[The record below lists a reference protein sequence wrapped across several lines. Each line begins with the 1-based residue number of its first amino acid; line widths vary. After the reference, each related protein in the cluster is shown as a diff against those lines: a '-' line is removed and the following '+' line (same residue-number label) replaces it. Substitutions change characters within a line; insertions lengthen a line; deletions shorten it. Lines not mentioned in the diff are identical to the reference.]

1 MLASLVATGPTRTN
15 GSTAQEH
22 WTRPTIDATL
32 VTGDRE
38 GSDMGKLDGKVAYI
52 TGAARGQGR
61 SHAVLLAE
69 EGADIVGVDLC
80 EDIDTCNYPLGT
92 EEDLEETVR
101 LVEKTGRTMVGRK
114 ADVRD
119 RDALQAAVDVGMER
133 FGRLDIVLAN
143 AGISNYQQAPYDQ
156 SVQAWQDTLD
166 VCLTGV
172 WNTLQV
178 TVPSIVEGD
187 RGGAIVI
194 TASTAGTRVST
205 TNFDGGFD
213 AYTAAKHA
221 LVGLMRSYAG
231 RLGRHRIRVNTIHP
245 TTTETPLGRDDR
257 YIGWAMSEHELM
269 ATEFNHALP
278 IMSVDPIDISNGVL
292 YLVSDMGRYVTGQT
306 LHVDAGNATVALGG
320 VAGTGPG
327 GVQVS
332 IAVEPPA

>member
-1 MLASLVATGPTRTN
+1 
-15 GSTAQEH
+15 
-22 WTRPTIDATL
+22 
-32 VTGDRE
+32 
-38 GSDMGKLDGKVAYI
+38 MGKLDGKVAFI

-69 EGADIVGVDLC
+69 EGADIVGI
-80 EDIDTCNYPLGT
+80 DICADMDTCNYPLGT
-92 EEDLEETVR
+92 WEDLEETAR
-101 LVEKTGRTMVGRK
+101 LVEKAGRRMEIHK
-114 ADVRD
+114 ADVRS
-119 RDALQAAVDVGMER
+119 RDELQTAVDAGVER

-143 AGISNYQQAPYDQ
+143 AGISNYQQAPYEK

-172 WNTLQV
+172 WNTIQIA
-178 TVPSIVEGD
+178 VPSIIAGD

-194 TASTAGTRVST
+194 TASTAATRVST

-213 AYTAAKHA
+213 AYTAAKHG

-231 RLGRHRIRVNTIHP
+231 RLGRHGIRVNTIHP

-257 YIGWAMSEHELM
+257 YIGWATSETEIMS
-269 ATEFNHALP
+269 TEFNHVLP
-278 IMSVDPIDISNGVL
+278 IMAVDPIDISNGVL
-292 YLVSDMGRYVTGQT
+292 YLVADSGRYVTGQT

-327 GVQVS
+327 GIGVS
-332 IAVEPPA
+332 IAVEPPPGGAGF

>member
-1 MLASLVATGPTRTN
+1 
-15 GSTAQEH
+15 
-22 WTRPTIDATL
+22 
-32 VTGDRE
+32 
-38 GSDMGKLDGKVAYI
+38 MGKLDGKVAFI

-69 EGADIVGVDLC
+69 EGADIIGVDIC
-80 EDIDTCNYPLGT
+80 ADIDTCNYPLAT
-92 EEDLEETVR
+92 EDDLDETVR
-101 LVEKTGRTMVGRK
+101 LVEKTGQQMVGRT

-119 RDALQAAVDVGMER
+119 MGALRGALDAGLEQ

-143 AGISNYQQAPYDQ
+143 AGISNYQRAPYER
-156 SVQAWQDTLD
+156 SEQAWQDTID

-178 TVPSIVEGD
+178 TAPALIDGD

-213 AYTAAKHA
+213 AYTAAKA
-221 LVGLMRSYAG
+221 GLVGLMRSYAG
-231 RLGRHRIRVNTIHP
+231 RLGRHNIRVNTIHP

-257 YIGWAMSEHELM
+257 YIGWAMDETEIM
-269 ATEFNHALP
+269 ASEFNHALP
-278 IMSVDPIDISNGVL
+278 IMSVEAIDISRGVL
-292 YLVSDMGRYVTGQT
+292 YLVSDDGRYVTGQT
-306 LHVDAGNATVALGG
+306 LHVDAGNSTVALGG
-320 VAGTGPG
+320 VPGTGPG

-332 IAVEPPA
+332 IHVEPPA